1 MIKKIISLA
10 AAMVFGLVVTGLCFA
25 GDDPPAPK
33 DGLKS
38 TPGIVETQV

>member
-1 MIKKIISLA
+1 MIKKIISLL

-33 DGLKS
+33 DLKS
-38 TPGIVETQV
+38 QPIIVETQR